1 MTAPYPWLA
10 QAWKILHSES
20 KAQQM
25 AHAYLLRGRSGL
37 GKSELASTF
46 ANFLVCEAQSAGEA
60 CGACRGCLLRLS
72 GNHPDLALV
81 KPSEEGKNIQ
91 IEQIRDLIDFFSLRP
106 HFGTRKIALILTAEL
121 LNNAAANAL
130 LKILEEPPPGG
141 ILFLVSHAPAPVP
154 ATILSRCRRL
164 ELRQPEDST
173 VIRWLEEQNLDHD
186 SGHTPID
193 QRSFAGGPLEMRAV
207 LRGESEP
214 CFDVLAETLWSI
226 TEQAIT
232 PVQAVERL
240 RMFPADEVLL
250 ALESLLASVLQLL
263 FGAGIKPLQANKVTS
278 ARLQRM
284 ANHLNSR
291 TVFGFLDRLR
301 KSREVLRKSA
311 GIRGNEALETI
322 FLHWGSLKKEDL

>member
-10 QAWKILHSES
+10 QAWKTLHSES
-20 KAQQM
+20 HAQQM

-37 GKSELASTF
+37 GKEELANTF

-72 GNHPDLALV
+72 GNHPDLTLV
-81 KPSEEGKNIQ
+81 KPAEEGKKIQ
-91 IEQIRDLIDFFSLRP
+91 IDQIRDLIDFFSLRP
-106 HFGTRKIALILTAEL
+106 HFGAKKIALILTAEL

-141 ILFLVSHAPAPVP
+141 ILFLVNHAPAPVP

-164 ELRQPEDST
+164 ELRQPDEST
-173 VIRWLEEQNLDHD
+173 VIRWLAEQNLGNDPAHAPVAQ
-186 SGHTPID
+186 T
-193 QRSFAGGPLEMRAV
+193 SFSGGPRERRAV

-214 CFDVLAETLWSI
+214 CFDVLAETLCSI
-226 TEQAIT
+226 TEHAIT
-232 PVQAVERL
+232 PVQAAERF
-240 RMFPADEVLL
+240 RMFSADEVHL

-263 FGAGIKPLQANKVTS
+263 FGAAIKPLQANNVTS
-278 ARLQRM
+278 ARLQWL
-284 ANHLNSR
+284 ADHLNSR

-301 KSREVLRKSA
+301 ESREVLRKSA
-311 GIRGNEALETI
+311 GVRGNEALETI
-322 FLHWGSLKKEDL
+322 FLHWGSLKKEHL